1 MPQNRKKTQSMDKRG
16 FGQSRFGTH
25 RPHYVY
31 DDTPD
36 ERITVAEKFP
46 KTSWK
51 PGCMLAPV
59 PAVLV
64 SCGGAR
70 GCKAN
75 ILTVA
80 WTGTVCTTPP
90 MLSLSIRP
98 ERYSH
103 DIIANTRE
111 CVVNIPTARL
121 ARATDWCGVRSG
133 RDHDK
138 FEEAHLIPMKASQ
151 VAAPMIAE
159 CPINLEC
166 KVTRI
171 LPLGSHDLFL
181 AEVVAVHVS
190 SDFLDKKGKL
200 RLDKA
205 ELLAYAHVEYYIL
218 GKKIGF
224 FGFSVKK

>member
-1 MPQNRKKTQSMDKRG
+1 MPQKRKNPQSMDKRS

-31 DDTPD
+31 DDSPD
-36 ERITVAEKFP
+36 EPATTAEKFP

-59 PAVLV
+59 PAVMV
-64 SCGGAR
+64 SCGGSR
-70 GCKAN
+70 GFKAN

-90 MLSLSIRP
+90 MLSISIRP

-103 DIIANTRE
+103 DIIAQTRE
-111 CVVNIPTARL
+111 CVVNIPTERL

-138 FEEAHLIPMKASQ
+138 FAEAHLTPAKCSV

-159 CPINLEC
+159 CPVNLEC
-166 KVTRI
+166 KVTKV

-190 SDFLDKKGKL
+190 SDFLDKRGKL
-200 RLDKA
+200 RLEKA
-205 ELLAYAHVEYYIL
+205 GILAYAHGEYYIL
-218 GKKIGF
+218 GKKVGF